1 MTPDKVSKF
10 RDGLAAIGAVDPFG
24 DAKMKEIQR
33 YEPTLEMVDGT
44 DDEWHAV
51 MVESENGIWFRDTD
65 LAPYVEQKAK
75 EAVDAE
81 RKRLREQE
89 VKPLMDAI
97 DRWREACKSIRPEV
111 QSRAEHGI
119 EMAYAAV
126 RAAQEKTT

>member
-1 MTPDKVSKF
+1 MSDKQHPERTTIGGVNYVSEF
-10 RDGLAAIGAVDPFG
+10 YAQAAVRA
-24 DAKMKEIQR
+24 
-33 YEPTLEMVDGT
+33 
-44 DDEWHAV
+44 
-51 MVESENGIWFRDTD
+51 
-65 LAPYVEQKAK
+65 
-75 EAVDAE
+75 AVDAE